1 MTETEPVDFYIYA
14 DEASF
19 RDAIGPGVRENVGG
33 LAVAGIRTLFALIP
47 PSQIDDAWVG
57 IVIPHE
63 LTHLVFDTASKNPYH
78 FPPHWLNEGLAV
90 YVSQGYDRV
99 GSVDRPRRRGR
110 RHAHPARRADRPV
123 PDHGRPLPAGLRRER
138 VGRRLHRPDVPRRTP
153 SSALIRSYADGRT
166 DDEAFKAALGV
177 DMTAFGDAW
186 LADVKAKQPTRY
198 GPQPAPSGPRPG
210 GVGRVGRRREPI
222 RGPRRCRPGARAERR
237 GVGRARRRH
246 GRRGRRAGLD
256 GAAGGGH
263 RGRRRRRARA
273 GGATEPAAGPA
284 TVTSAAERLRAI
296 PSWQV
301 TLGVALLAL
310 GFLIAAQL
318 ASEGPRVR
326 YTTQER
332 TPLVETATGLQTEQD
347 GLKTR
352 ILQIRAQIQAIES
365 EGEGA
370 ADLVKQLNA
379 RLEQARIAAGLI
391 ALTGSG
397 IVLQLEDSK
406 EPVPP
411 GGSES
416 DYLVG
421 SRDIRVVVEQLWG
434 AGAEAIAVNG
444 ERITPTSAIIDI
456 GTSLLVNSAYLA
468 PPYQVSAIGPADLY
482 DRLSASPGFV
492 DFVRARSD
500 GYGIRVSIA
509 EPQAVDIPAF
519 VGTVTLRY
527 SRPIASPSAGPS
539 ATPSSVPGG

>member
-1 MTETEPVDFYIYA
+1 MSAVDYIVRTYQT
-14 DEASF
+14 
-19 RDAIGPGVRENVGG
+19 DA
-33 LAVAGIRTLFALIP
+33 
-47 PSQIDDAWVG
+47 
-57 IVIPHE
+57 
-63 LTHLVFDTASKNPYH
+63 LV
-78 FPPHWLNEGLAV
+78 
-90 YVSQGYDRV
+90 
-99 GSVDRPRRRGR
+99 
-110 RHAHPARRADRPV
+110 
-123 PDHGRPLPAGLRRER
+123 
-138 VGRRLHRPDVPRRTP
+138 
-153 SSALIRSYADGRT
+153 ALIRSYADGRT

-186 LADVKAKQPTRY
+186 LADVKAKQPTQY
-198 GPQPAPSGPRPG
+198 GPQPAPSGPVPAAWAGSVGGVSPSVAPG
-210 GVGRVGRRREPI
+210 GAAQAPAPSA
-222 RGPRRCRPGARAERR
+222 RGHHG
-237 GVGRARRRH
+237 ARRRH
-246 GRRGRRAGLD
+246 GRRARRTGLD
-256 GAAGGGH
+256 GAAGGSH
-263 RGRRRRRARA
+263 RGRRRRRARP
-273 GGATEPAAGPA
+273 GGAPEPDAGPA
-284 TVTSAAERLRAI
+284 AVTSAAQRLRAI

-352 ILQIRAQIQAIES
+352 ILQIRAPDPGHRERGRGRRRPRQAAQRAS
-365 EGEGA
+365 SSRRGSPPGSSRSPGA
-370 ADLVKQLNA
+370 
-379 RLEQARIAAGLI
+379 
-391 ALTGSG
+391 G

-421 SRDIRVVVEQLWG
+421 SRDIRTVVEQLWG

-468 PPYQVSAIGPADLY
+468 PPYQVSALGPADLY

-509 EPQAVDIPAF
+509 EPQSVDIPAF

-527 SRPIASPSAGPS
+527 SRPLASPRPDR
-539 ATPSSVPGG
+539 P

>member
-1 MTETEPVDFYIYA
+1 M
-14 DEASF
+14 
-19 RDAIGPGVRENVGG
+19 
-33 LAVAGIRTLFALIP
+33 
-47 PSQIDDAWVG
+47 
-57 IVIPHE
+57 
-63 LTHLVFDTASKNPYH
+63 
-78 FPPHWLNEGLAV
+78 
-90 YVSQGYDRV
+90 
-99 GSVDRPRRRGR
+99 
-110 RHAHPARRADRPV
+110 
-123 PDHGRPLPAGLRRER
+123 
-138 VGRRLHRPDVPRRTP
+138 
-153 SSALIRSYADGRT
+153 
-166 DDEAFKAALGV
+166 
-177 DMTAFGDAW
+177 
-186 LADVKAKQPTRY
+186 
-198 GPQPAPSGPRPG
+198 
-210 GVGRVGRRREPI
+210 
-222 RGPRRCRPGARAERR
+222 
-237 GVGRARRRH
+237 
-246 GRRGRRAGLD
+246 
-256 GAAGGGH
+256 
-263 RGRRRRRARA
+263 
-273 GGATEPAAGPA
+273 
-284 TVTSAAERLRAI
+284 TSAAERLRAI

-421 SRDIRVVVEQLWG
+421 SRDIRAVVEQLWG

-456 GTSLLVNSAYLA
+456 GSSLLVNSAYLA
-468 PPYQVSAIGPADLY
+468 PPYQVSALGPADLY

-509 EPQAVDIPAF
+509 EPQSVDIPAF

-527 SRPIASPSAGPS
+527 SRPLASPVGRTVRDAQQQCRAVDHAPTTKPAHDRGGGLRARPARRRPAPVAGRRHGPCPAVRAGPDRPGREPQRPQRRPAHGGGLARS
-539 ATPSSVPGG
+539 GAGDARPEPLARRRLGRRDQRRSGARPRLRRARPGQPDRGSRSRSTARSTGRVSRSSSTSCATPVPRRSRSARCGW